1 MKETG
6 TLTSLFMKRYIS
18 LLIPVI
24 IAAGCKNNH
33 GFTIDGSLKDNE
45 HNYIYISKVDISTP
59 VLIDSSKISSN
70 GFFKFR
76 IKATETDFYQVGFS
90 GTDYVNLLAEP
101 GEKIKLIF
109 HGKNLYNNY
118 TITGSEGSELVQML
132 DLKLLQTRSRVDSLN
147 TIYEAASKEPDF
159 QTRGPLLEQEYLN
172 LLKQQ
177 RKFNIE
183 FIIKNIN
190 SLASIKALYQKIND
204 QVYVLY
210 DSRDLQYL
218 KIVSDSLKVHYP
230 DSKHT
235 KALVSDFEKEMNQFY
250 ARRLE
255 QMTSTIPVTKLD
267 PTLPDINGKKIALS
281 SLKGRYVLLA
291 FWSAEVN
298 DCITENLQ
306 LKEYYRLFHRKG
318 FEIYQINLD
327 KDESTWKAAVKFDEL
342 PWISTREENP
352 EDQKNARL
360 YNVRTVPANY
370 LIDPK
375 GEIIASNLHGKSL
388 QIKLYQLFD

>member
-1 MKETG
+1 MQKTG
-6 TLTSLFMKRYIS
+6 TLTLLFMKRYLA

-33 GFTIDGSLKDNE
+33 AFTVDGSLKDNN
-45 HNYIYISKVDISTP
+45 HDYIYISKVDINTP
-59 VLIDSSKISSN
+59 VLIDSSKISN
-70 GFFKFR
+70 KGFFKFR
-76 IKATETDFYQVGFS
+76 IKATETDFYQVGYS
-90 GTDYVNLLAEP
+90 ETDFVNLLAEP

-118 TITGSEGSELVQML
+118 TVTGSEGSELVQML

-147 TIYEAASKEPDF
+147 TIYETASKEPDF
-159 QTRGPLLEQEYLN
+159 QTRGPLLEQEYLS

-210 DSRDLQYL
+210 EARDLQYL

-267 PTLPDINGKKIALS
+267 PDLPDINGKRIALS
-281 SLKGRYVLLA
+281 SLKGKYVLLA
-291 FWSAEVN
+291 FWSAEVK

-306 LKEYYRLFHRKG
+306 LKEYYKMFYRKG

-360 YNVRTVPANY
+360 YNVKTLPANY

-375 GEIIASNLHGKSL
+375 GEIIASNLHGKAL

>member
-1 MKETG
+1 MQKTG
-6 TLTSLFMKRYIS
+6 TLTLLFMKRYLA

-33 GFTIDGSLKDNE
+33 AFTVDGSLKDNN
-45 HNYIYISKVDISTP
+45 HDYIYISKVDINTP
-59 VLIDSSKISSN
+59 VLIDSSKISSK

-76 IKATETDFYQVGFS
+76 IKATETDFYQVGYS
-90 GTDYVNLLAEP
+90 ETDFVNLLAEP

-109 HGKNLYNNY
+109 HGENLYNNY
-118 TITGSEGSELVQML
+118 TVTGSEGSVLVQML

-159 QTRGPLLEQEYLN
+159 QTRGPLLEQEYLS

-210 DSRDLQYL
+210 EARDLQYL

-255 QMTSTIPVTKLD
+255 QMTSNIPVTKLD
-267 PTLPDINGKKIALS
+267 PDLPDINGKRIALS
-281 SLKGRYVLLA
+281 SLKGKYVLLA
-291 FWSAEVN
+291 FWSAEVK

-306 LKEYYRLFHRKG
+306 LKEYYKMFYRKG

-327 KDESTWKAAVKFDEL
+327 KDESTWKTAVKFDEL

-360 YNVRTVPANY
+360 YNVKTLPANY

-375 GEIIASNLHGKSL
+375 GEIIASNLHGKAL

>member
-1 MKETG
+1 MQKTG
-6 TLTSLFMKRYIS
+6 TLTLLFMKRYLA

-33 GFTIDGSLKDNE
+33 AFTVDGSLKDNN
-45 HNYIYISKVDISTP
+45 HDYIYISKVDINTP
-59 VLIDSSKISSN
+59 VLIDSSKISSK

-76 IKATETDFYQVGFS
+76 IKATETDFYQVGYS
-90 GTDYVNLLAEP
+90 ETDFVNLLAEP

-118 TITGSEGSELVQML
+118 TVTGSEGSELVQML

-147 TIYEAASKEPDF
+147 TIYETASKEPDF
-159 QTRGPLLEQEYLN
+159 QTRGPLLEQEYLS

-210 DSRDLQYL
+210 EARDLQYL

-230 DSKHT
+230 ESKHT

-267 PTLPDINGKKIALS
+267 PDLPDINGKKIALS
-281 SLKGRYVLLA
+281 SLKGKYVLLA
-291 FWSAEVN
+291 FWSAEVK

-306 LKEYYRLFHRKG
+306 LKEYYKMFYRKG

-360 YNVRTVPANY
+360 YNVKTLPANY

-375 GEIIASNLHGKSL
+375 GEIIASNLHGKAL

>member
-1 MKETG
+1 MQKTG
-6 TLTSLFMKRYIS
+6 TLTLLFMKRYLA

-33 GFTIDGSLKDNE
+33 AFTVDGSLKDNN
-45 HNYIYISKVDISTP
+45 HDYIYISKVDINTP
-59 VLIDSSKISSN
+59 VLIDSSKISN
-70 GFFKFR
+70 KGFFKFR
-76 IKATETDFYQVGFS
+76 IKATETDFYQVGYS
-90 GTDYVNLLAEP
+90 ETDFVNLLAEP

-118 TITGSEGSELVQML
+118 TVTGSEGSELVQML

-147 TIYEAASKEPDF
+147 TIYETASKEPDF
-159 QTRGPLLEQEYLN
+159 QTRGPLLEQEYLS

-210 DSRDLQYL
+210 EARDLQYL

-267 PTLPDINGKKIALS
+267 PDLPDINGKKIALS
-281 SLKGRYVLLA
+281 SLKGKYVLLA
-291 FWSAEVN
+291 FWSAEVK

-306 LKEYYRLFHRKG
+306 LKEYYKMFYRKG

-327 KDESTWKAAVKFDEL
+327 KDESTWKTAVKFDEL

-360 YNVRTVPANY
+360 YNVKTLPANY

-375 GEIIASNLHGKSL
+375 GEIIASNLHGKAL

>member
-1 MKETG
+1 MQKTG
-6 TLTSLFMKRYIS
+6 TLTLYFMKRYLA

-33 GFTIDGSLKDNE
+33 AFTVDGSLKDKN
-45 HNYIYISKVDISTP
+45 HDYIYISKVDINTP
-59 VLIDSSKISSN
+59 VLIDSSKISSK

-76 IKATETDFYQVGFS
+76 IKATETDFYQVGYS
-90 GTDYVNLLAEP
+90 ETDFVNLLAEP

-109 HGKNLYNNY
+109 HGENLYNNY
-118 TITGSEGSELVQML
+118 TVTGSEGSVLVQML

-159 QTRGPLLEQEYLN
+159 QTRGPLLEQEYLS

-210 DSRDLQYL
+210 EARDLQYL

-255 QMTSTIPVTKLD
+255 QMTSNIPVTKLD
-267 PTLPDINGKKIALS
+267 PNLRDINGKRIALS
-281 SLKGRYVLLA
+281 SLSGKYVLLA
-291 FWSAEVN
+291 FWSAEVK

-306 LKEYYRLFHRKG
+306 LKEFYKMFYRKG

-327 KDESTWKAAVKFDEL
+327 KDESTWKTAVRFDEL

-360 YNVRTVPANY
+360 YNIKTLPANY

-375 GEIIASNLHGKSL
+375 GEIIASNLHGKAL
-388 QIKLYQLFD
+388 QIKLSQLFD

>member
-1 MKETG
+1 
-6 TLTSLFMKRYIS
+6 
-18 LLIPVI
+18 
-24 IAAGCKNNH
+24 
-33 GFTIDGSLKDNE
+33 
-45 HNYIYISKVDISTP
+45 
-59 VLIDSSKISSN
+59 
-70 GFFKFR
+70 
-76 IKATETDFYQVGFS
+76 
-90 GTDYVNLLAEP
+90 
-101 GEKIKLIF
+101 
-109 HGKNLYNNY
+109 
-118 TITGSEGSELVQML
+118 
-132 DLKLLQTRSRVDSLN
+132 
-147 TIYEAASKEPDF
+147 
-159 QTRGPLLEQEYLN
+159 
-172 LLKQQ
+172 
-177 RKFNIE
+177 
-183 FIIKNIN
+183 
-190 SLASIKALYQKIND
+190 
-204 QVYVLY
+204 
-210 DSRDLQYL
+210 
-218 KIVSDSLKVHYP
+218 
-230 DSKHT
+230 
-235 KALVSDFEKEMNQFY
+235 LVSDFEKEMNQFY

-360 YNVRTVPANY
+360 FNVRTVPANY